1 MLTAL
6 EHRRCKKLRQSTS
19 ALTDPDVHR
28 FLSHVVGWKITYTEG
43 CVSIHKR
50 FMFQKYDSVFDFV
63 RSIAAAAT
71 IENHHPKLVFEYSLV
86 DVTWWTHS
94 AKGLHE
100 NDFIMASKTDVAYN
114 NLILDSQAI

>member
-1 MLTAL
+1 MLRSL
-6 EHRRCKKLRQSTS
+6 EHRRCKRLRQSTS
-19 ALTDPDVHR
+19 ALSAPDVER
-28 FLSHVVGWKITYTEG
+28 FLSQVVGWKITHVEG
-43 CVSIHKR
+43 YIGIHKR

-63 RSIAAAAT
+63 RSIAADAT

-100 NDFIMASKTDVAYN
+100 NDFIMASKTDIAYN